1 MIVSMF
7 SVRVPEQAIAGFEAS
22 WSKRAG
28 QVDQMPGF
36 RGMEVL
42 RNGAEPGAYIVLTR
56 WDSRADFERWASSPQ
71 FSAGHA
77 HGGGGAATGAEGTG
91 VTFYE
96 IVPSTPT

>member
-28 QVDQMPGF
+28 QVDSMPGF

-42 RNGAEPGAYIVLTR
+42 RKGDEPGAYIVLTR
-56 WDSRADFERWASSPQ
+56 WESREDFERWASSPQ
-71 FSAGHA
+71 FGAGHA
-77 HGGGGAATGAEGTG
+77 HSGDSGAEGAG
-91 VTFYE
+91 VTFYD
-96 IVPSTPT
+96 IVPSAPTQA